1 MPAQNYFYAVPMEVD
16 MQDDI
21 EQSTAGHVYRVD
33 KFVVPN
39 AARDEFLA
47 RVQATHDVLRQQPG
61 FVRDNLLEQFAGPG
75 EFNFVTVVE
84 WEDQTYIVG
93 ARKAVMALHE
103 QLDFNPQALY
113 ERLDIRADIA
123 NYQEVMV

>member
-1 MPAQNYFYAVPMEVD
+1 

-47 RVQATHDVLRQQPG
+47 RVQATHEVLRKQPG
-61 FVRDNLLEQFAGPG
+61 FVQDNLLEQFAGPG
-75 EFNFVTVVE
+75 EFNFVTVLE
-84 WEDQTYIVG
+84 WEDQMYIEG

-103 QLDFNPQALY
+103 QSDFNPQALY
-113 ERLDIRADIA
+113 ERLHIRADVA
-123 NYQEVMV
+123 NYREVMV